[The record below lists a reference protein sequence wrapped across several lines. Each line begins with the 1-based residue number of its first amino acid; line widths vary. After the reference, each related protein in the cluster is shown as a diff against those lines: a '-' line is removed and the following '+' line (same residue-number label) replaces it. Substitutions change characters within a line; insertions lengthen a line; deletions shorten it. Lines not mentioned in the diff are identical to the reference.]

1 MTQILDGI
9 GYNGWILPALL
20 GLPLVGALLMV
31 MQGSMMKDESDGD
44 AGKAMAS
51 SRSLALWIFGIE
63 ALLSLGLWW
72 SVDASSPDWTGRI
85 DLAWIPDWGVRF
97 TIGIDG
103 IAQML
108 ILLTTI
114 IMPLAV
120 LGGWTSIREKTHAYY
135 ALLLVLTTGM
145 LGVFM
150 ALDLV
155 LFYVMWEVMLVP
167 MYLII
172 GIWGGQRR
180 LYASL
185 KFFLY
190 TMIGSLLLLVAIVKL
205 GLYAGQGGPP
215 VFGYDA
221 ILMAVQAG
229 SVPGAFWL
237 FGAFAVAFAVKVPM
251 FPFHTWLPDAHVEAP
266 TAGSV
271 ILAAI
276 MLKMGTFGFV
286 RFAVPLFP
294 EVAMHPTVRMVML
307 VLAVIGIVYGA
318 LVALVQ
324 PDFKKLVA
332 YSSVSHLGFVMLG
345 IFAMTVESMQGALM
359 VTISHGV
366 STGALFLLIG
376 MIYERRHTRQIEDF
390 GGIAKV
396 MPIFALCLTV
406 VALSSI
412 GVPGTNGFVGEFL
425 VLLGSFPTQPWYS
438 VVAATSVIFAAAYML
453 WAVQRIIYNPLVK
466 PENEALKGHDLNWR
480 EIGLLTPLLIA
491 IVWLGVYPKPV
502 LHKTEA
508 AADRLVRSVEA
519 ARLSTLPAPRGGD
532 R

>member
-1 MTQILDGI
+1 MTQFLDGI

-20 GLPLVGALLMV
+20 ALPLVGALLMV
-31 MQGSMMKDESDGD
+31 LQASTRTQD
-44 AGKAMAS
+44 ADAAMRS
-51 SRSLALWIFGIE
+51 SRTLAFGIFLAE
-63 ALLSLGLWW
+63 AVLSLGLWW
-72 SVDASSPDWTGRI
+72 SVDSASADWQAYV
-85 DLAWIPDWGVRF
+85 DLAWIPQWGVRF
-97 TIGIDG
+97 TVGIDG

-108 ILLTTI
+108 ILLTTLL
-114 IMPLAV
+114 MPLAV
-120 LGGWTSIREKTHAYY
+120 LGGWTSIRVKTHAYY

-155 LFYVMWEVMLVP
+155 LFYTMWEVMLVP

-190 TMIGSLLLLVAIVKL
+190 TMLGSLLMLVAIVSL
-205 GLYAGQGGPP
+205 GLQAGQGGPP
-215 VFGYDA
+215 VFSYDA
-221 ILMAVQAG
+221 ILLMTRSTPV
-229 SVPGAFWL
+229 VGAFWL

-294 EVAMHPTVRMVML
+294 EVAMHPTVRTVML

-359 VTISHGV
+359 VTISHGI

-376 MIYERRHTRQIEDF
+376 MIYERRHTRLIDDF

-396 MPIFALCLTV
+396 MPIFAVCLTIV
-406 VALSSI
+406 SLSSI
-412 GVPGTNGFVGEFL
+412 GVPGTNGFIGEFL
-425 VLLGSFPTQPWYS
+425 VLVGSFPTQPWFTLI
-438 VVAATSVIFAAAYML
+438 AATSVIFAAAYLL

-466 PENEALKGHDLNWR
+466 PENQALAGNDLNWR

-491 IVWLGVYPKPV
+491 ILWLGVYPKPV
-502 LHKTEA
+502 LNKTEA

-519 ARLSTLPAPRGGD
+519 ARMSSIPVRGE

>member
-1 MTQILDGI
+1 MTAFLDSI
-9 GYNGWILPALL
+9 GYNGWILPVLL
-20 GLPLVGALLMV
+20 VLPLVGAVTLFARGGAV
-31 MQGSMMKDESDGD
+31 KT
-44 AGKAMAS
+44 AS
-51 SRSLALWIFGIE
+51 PEARMSADRRLALWFFLAE
-63 ALLSLGLWW
+63 AVLALGLWW
-72 SVDASSPDWTGRI
+72 SVDVGSPDWQAAVQ
-85 DLAWIPDWGVRF
+85 LPWIPEWGVSF
-97 TIGIDG
+97 HVGLDG
-103 IAQML
+103 IALML
-108 ILLTTI
+108 VLLTTCL
-114 IMPLAV
+114 MPLAV
-120 LGGWTSIREKTHAYY
+120 LGGWTSIREKTASYY
-135 ALLLVLTTGM
+135 ALLLILTTGM

-155 LFYVMWEVMLVP
+155 LFYVMWEVMLIP

-172 GIWGGQRR
+172 GVWGGQRR

-190 TMIGSLLLLVAIVKL
+190 TMVGSLLMLVAVIWL
-205 GLYAGQGGPP
+205 GLAASQYGVPN
-215 VFGYDA
+215 FSYDA
-221 ILMAVQAG
+221 ILQLSREDGFNG
-229 SVPGAFWL
+229 SLWL
-237 FGAFAVAFAVKVPM
+237 FSAFAIAFAVKVPM

-271 ILAAI
+271 VLAAI

-286 RFAVPLFP
+286 RFALPIFP
-294 EVAMHPTVRMVML
+294 VAAMHPMVRTVML
-307 VLAVIGIVYGA
+307 VLAVVGIVYGA

-345 IFAMTVESMQGALM
+345 IFAMTVESMQGALV
-359 VTISHGV
+359 VTISHGI

-376 MIYERRHTRQIEDF
+376 MIYERRHTRVVDDF

-396 MPIFALCLTV
+396 MPVFAVFLTI

-425 VLLGSFPTQPWYS
+425 VLIGSFPTQPYYA
-438 VVAATSVIFAAAYML
+438 VIAATSVIFAAAYML

-466 PENEALKGHDLNWR
+466 PENEKLRGMDLNWR
-480 EIGLLTPLLIA
+480 EIGLLTPLVIA
-491 IVWLGVYPKPV
+491 ILWIGVYPKPI

-508 AADRLVRSVEA
+508 AADRLVRLVES
-519 ARLSTLPAPRGGD
+519 ARSGEGRSLVQEAK
-532 R
+532 

>member
-1 MTQILDGI
+1 
-9 GYNGWILPALL
+9 
-20 GLPLVGALLMV
+20 
-31 MQGSMMKDESDGD
+31 
-44 AGKAMAS
+44 
-51 SRSLALWIFGIE
+51 
-63 ALLSLGLWW
+63 
-72 SVDASSPDWTGRI
+72 
-85 DLAWIPDWGVRF
+85 
-97 TIGIDG
+97 
-103 IAQML
+103 
-108 ILLTTI
+108 
-114 IMPLAV
+114 
-120 LGGWTSIREKTHAYY
+120 
-135 ALLLVLTTGM
+135 
-145 LGVFM
+145 
-150 ALDLV
+150 
-155 LFYVMWEVMLVP
+155 
-167 MYLII
+167 
-172 GIWGGQRR
+172 
-180 LYASL
+180 
-185 KFFLY
+185 
-190 TMIGSLLLLVAIVKL
+190 
-205 GLYAGQGGPP
+205 
-215 VFGYDA
+215 
-221 ILMAVQAG
+221 
-229 SVPGAFWL
+229 
-237 FGAFAVAFAVKVPM
+237 
-251 FPFHTWLPDAHVEAP
+251 
-266 TAGSV
+266 
-271 ILAAI
+271 
-276 MLKMGTFGFV
+276 
-286 RFAVPLFP
+286 
-294 EVAMHPTVRMVML
+294 HPTVRMVML

-508 AADRLVRSVEA
+508 AADRLVRRVEA
-519 ARLSTLPAPRGGD
+519 TRLSTLPAPREGE

>member
-1 MTQILDGI
+1 MTQFLDGI

-20 GLPLVGALLMV
+20 VLPLLGALLV
-31 MQGSMMKDESDGD
+31 FAQGMTQKQD
-44 AGKAMAS
+44 AAAAMRSA
-51 SRSLALWIFGIE
+51 RSLALWIFLTE
-63 ALLSLGLWW
+63 AVLSLGLWW
-72 SVDASSPDWTGRI
+72 SVDVNSGDWQGLV
-85 DLAWIPDWGVRF
+85 DAAWIPQWGARF
-97 TIGIDG
+97 TVGIDG
-103 IAQML
+103 IALML
-108 ILLTTI
+108 ILLTTLL
-114 IMPLAV
+114 MPLAV
-120 LGGWTSIREKTHAYY
+120 LGSWTSIREKTHSYY
-135 ALLLVLTTGM
+135 ALLLVLTSGM

-150 ALDLV
+150 ALDL
-155 LFYVMWEVMLVP
+155 LFFYVMWEVMLVP

-185 KFFLY
+185 KFFLF
-190 TMIGSLLLLVAIVKL
+190 TMAGSLLMLVAIVWL
-205 GLYAGQGGPP
+205 GLMAGKGGQGPN
-215 VFGYDA
+215 FSYDA
-221 ILMAVQAG
+221 ILMMTHA
-229 SVPGAFWL
+229 SDLPGATWL
-237 FGAFAVAFAVKVPM
+237 FAAFAVAFAVKVPM

-294 EVAMHPTVRMVML
+294 VAAMNPVVRSVML

-359 VTISHGV
+359 VTISHGI

-376 MIYERRHTRQIEDF
+376 MIYERRHTRLVEDF

-396 MPIFALCLTV
+396 MPIFAVFLTIV
-406 VALSSI
+406 SLSSI
-412 GVPGTNGFVGEFL
+412 GVPGTNGFIGEFL
-425 VLLGSFPTQPWYS
+425 VLVGSFPTQPYFAL
-438 VVAATSVIFAAAYML
+438 VAATSVIFAAAYLL

-466 PENEALKGHDLNWR
+466 PENEALKGRDLNWR
-480 EIGLLTPLLIA
+480 EIGLLTPLLIG
-491 IVWLGVYPKPV
+491 ILWIGVYPKPV
-502 LHKTEA
+502 LQKTEA
-508 AADRLVRSVEA
+508 AAARLERAVEA
-519 ARLSTLPAPRGGD
+519 ARLGGPPAAEGER
-532 R
+532 

>member
-1 MTQILDGI
+1 MTQFLASI

-20 GLPLVGALLMV
+20 ALPLLGAILILAL
-31 MQGSMMKDESDGD
+31 GFTHKGDGD
-44 AGKAMAS
+44 SAMRS
-51 SRSLALWIFGIE
+51 SRSVAFWVFLAE
-63 ALLSLGLWW
+63 AVISLGLWW
-72 SVDASSPDWTGRI
+72 SVDVVSPDWQAVV
-85 DLAWIPDWGVRF
+85 DAAWIPMWGARF
-97 TIGIDG
+97 TVGIDG
-103 IAQML
+103 IALML
-108 ILLTTI
+108 VLLTTLL
-114 IMPLAV
+114 MPLTV
-120 LGGWTSIREKTHAYY
+120 LGGWSSIREKTHSYY

-145 LGVFM
+145 LGVFV

-155 LFYVMWEVMLVP
+155 LFYVMWEVMLIP

-180 LYASL
+180 LYASI

-190 TMIGSLLLLVAIVKL
+190 TMLGSLLMLVAIIWLGVKT
-205 GLYAGQGGPP
+205 GGDGAPN
-215 VFGYDA
+215 FAYDA
-221 ILMAVQAG
+221 VLNYARG
-229 SVPGAFWL
+229 VPLAPSIWL
-237 FGAFAVAFAVKVPM
+237 FTAFALAFAVKVPM

-276 MLKMGTFGFV
+276 MLKMGTFGFI
-286 RFAVPLFP
+286 RFAVPMFP
-294 EVAMHPTVRMVML
+294 EAAMYPTVRTVVL

-345 IFAMTVESMQGALM
+345 VFALTVESMQGALI
-359 VTISHGV
+359 VTISHGI
-366 STGALFLLIG
+366 STGGLFLLIG
-376 MIYERRHTRQIEDF
+376 MIYERRHTRLLADF

-396 MPIFALCLTV
+396 MPIFSVFLTV

-425 VLLGSFPTQPWYS
+425 VLVGSFRTRPFYA
-438 VVAATSVIFAAAYML
+438 VLAATSVIFAAAYLL

-466 PENEALKGHDLNWR
+466 PENEALKGRDLNWR
-480 EIGLLTPLLIA
+480 EIGLLTP
-491 IVWLGVYPKPV
+491 IVIGILWIGVYPKPV
-502 LHKTEA
+502 LQKTEA
-508 AADRLVRSVEA
+508 AAARLVREVEA
-519 ARLSTLPAPRGGD
+519 ARLGNVPQGRVGQ
-532 R
+532 